1 MSLFEWGAQL
11 VLLLMLGV
19 AIPFAIRLER
29 QLAALRRDRGA
40 LEAGAAGIGE
50 ATRAAEAAM
59 LRLRATAEGAG
70 KGVAERIA
78 AAEPLREDLRFLTER
93 AEALADRLDA
103 VVRAARPL
111 AGAPATSAPAGPA
124 EPAAAPRSQ
133 AERDLLKAL
142 RLAR

>member
-1 MSLFEWGAQL
+1 MSTFEWGAQL
-11 VLLLMLGV
+11 LLLLMLGL

-40 LEAGAAGIGE
+40 LEAGAAGMGE

-70 KGVAERIA
+70 KGVAEKIA
-78 AAEPLREDLRFLTER
+78 TAEPLREDLRFLTER

-103 VVRAARPL
+103 LVRAARPL
-111 AGAPATSAPAGPA
+111 AGQPTALAAPVVA